1 MRKNRRHQ
9 LLAGLTVSLLSITSP
24 LLINGIA
31 WGKNSAQKQV
41 GAGEVAPLIEK
52 LKTADEFNL
61 DQTIEKLEK
70 IGAPAVPQLIKALE
84 SDNLAIRQGAV
95 QALRK
100 IGKPAVPSL
109 IKALQ
114 SKNVRVRWSAADAL
128 GNPFNENDQTVNSAL
143 AKLLKDSDVG
153 VRRRA
158 AEFLVLSIM
167 LWSYKNNTAP
177 AGFEAAIPQFVE
189 ALKDSDPGVRRRA
202 ADVLG
207 EMGTE
212 AKVAIPQLVEALKD
226 SDTDV
231 RNSAAFALGDMAT
244 EAKAAI
250 PQLVELLKDSDAD
263 VRNSAAFALGE
274 MGTEAKAAIP
284 QLVKLLKDS
293 DADVR
298 NSAASALARMGT
310 EAKAA
315 IPQLVELLKDS
326 DAGVRSIAAAVLGNM
341 GTEAKAAI
349 PQLVKLLKDSDAGVR
364 SSAAYA
370 LGDMGTE
377 AKVVILQLVEALKD
391 SDNRV
396 RSRASNILPII
407 ALNLQDNRKKLSP
420 TDLEKAI
427 KGLETALEILKN
439 SKDAFPAENLSRLET
454 SLSEL
459 KDEKN
464 SRLLTIIINKY
475 PWVCGILIYLAF
487 FLCLWLILLGIRPL
501 WILAINDALK
511 QYQLFKLPET
521 WGGAPVIIRHLT
533 LLSLFTY
540 RLRVLDAWVSKHI
553 KTAREEFYK
562 LETVKNRS
570 TYVPVAIEIDTE
582 KYPQITPQ
590 NLQTMFSKERI
601 CLLIW
606 GEGGIGKTSI
616 ACQIALAAMEP
627 DETKRLCK
635 HLMIPVL
642 IEQELDGQITP
653 GKHPFLDTIRGQL
666 KALTHHP
673 RPIDETLL
681 EKLLQQRRIFVI
693 VDHFSELSQ
702 ATQKLIDP
710 YSAEFPVNALAITTR
725 LENSLGK
732 ASKTTIHPLRIKDSE
747 LATFVEKYL
756 EKLGKPEDLLTGPK
770 FHTHCA
776 DLAKLLE
783 VIEAQ
788 GRSTTVL
795 FAKLYTDLLIAKQEG
810 NKEGKLPENIPDL
823 MLSYIDELNWAIAEN
838 PLDITTVQRDAKA
851 LACECLKSTYKPA
864 SIKRQDALN
873 VLSKLNSQDAELR
886 LKYLEEKLHL
896 IQTIR
901 PAKENIRFS
910 LDPVAEYLAGLYLV
924 KENGKNKKKWEA
936 FLRKADFQP
945 SPEEIKGFLLAVR
958 DSYFAELEG
967 AKDSDFLPQEIADRC
982 IPQTTP

>member
-1 MRKNRRHQ
+1 MRKNSRHQ
-9 LLAGLTVSLLSITSP
+9 LLAALTVSLLSITSP
-24 LLINGIA
+24 LLLNSIA
-31 WGKNSAQKQV
+31 WGQNSAEKQA

-52 LKTADEFNL
+52 LKTADKFNR
-61 DQTIEKLEK
+61 DDTIEKLAK
-70 IGAPAVPQLIKALE
+70 IGTPAVPQLIKALE
-84 SDNLAIRQGAV
+84 SDNVAVRQGAV
-95 QALRK
+95 SALRT
-100 IGKPAVPSL
+100 IGEPAVPSL
-109 IKALQ
+109 IKAFQ

-128 GNPFNENDQTVNSAL
+128 GSFFNEHDQTVISAL

-158 AEFLVLSIM
+158 AESLSSNSL

-189 ALKDSDPGVRRRA
+189 ALKDSDAAVRSSA
-202 ADVLG
+202 AAVLG
-207 EMGTE
+207 NIGTE

-226 SDTDV
+226 SDADV
-231 RNSAAFALGDMAT
+231 RSSAASALRYMGT
-244 EAKAAI
+244 EAKVAI
-250 PQLVELLKDSDAD
+250 PQLVELLKDSDAA
-263 VRNSAAFALGE
+263 VRNSAASVLGNIA
-274 MGTEAKAAIP
+274 TEAKAAIP

-298 NSAASALARMGT
+298 NSAASALGKMGT

-326 DAGVRSIAAAVLGNM
+326 DAGVRSIAAAVLGDM

-349 PQLVKLLKDSDAGVR
+349 PQLVELLKDSDADVR
-364 SSAAYA
+364 SYAASA

-407 ALNLQDNRKKLSP
+407 ALNLQDNRKKLSS

-464 SRLLTIIINKY
+464 SRLLTIILKN
-475 PWVCGILIYLAF
+475 PWICGILIYLIF
-487 FLCLWLILLGIRPL
+487 FPSLWFILLRIRPL
-501 WILAINDALK
+501 WILAINDALIP
-511 QYQLFKLPET
+511 YEFKFPET
-521 WGGAPVIIRHLT
+521 WGGAPVRIRDLT
-533 LLSLFTY
+533 FFIFFTY
-540 RLRVLDAWVSKHI
+540 RPRVLDAWVSKHI

-570 TYVPVAIEIDTE
+570 TYVPVAIEIDTKKE
-582 KYPQITPQ
+582 PQITAE
-590 NLQTMFSKERI
+590 NLQPIFSKKRI

-642 IEQELDGQITP
+642 IEQELDGQITQ

-681 EKLLQQRRIFVI
+681 KKLLQQRRILVI
-693 VDHFSELSQ
+693 VDHFSELTQ

-732 ASKTTIHPLRIKDSE
+732 ASKTTIHPLRIKGGE
-747 LATFVEKYL
+747 LAIFLEKYL
-756 EKLGKPEDLLTGPK
+756 EKLGKPHLLTEDK
-770 FHTHCA
+770 LFHHCR

-783 VIEAQ
+783 VIRAQ

-795 FAKLYTDLLIAKQEG
+795 FAKLYTDLLIAKLEG
-810 NKEGKLPENIPDL
+810 NKEEKLPENIPDL
-823 MLSYIDELNWAIAEN
+823 MLSYIDELNCAIAEN
-838 PLDITTVQRDAKA
+838 PLDITAVQRDAKA
-851 LACECLKSTYKPA
+851 LAWKCLKSTYKPA
-864 SIKRQDALN
+864 SIKRQDALA
-873 VLSKLNSQDAELR
+873 VLSELNSQDAEIR

-896 IQTIR
+896 IETIR

-910 LDPVAEYLAGLYLV
+910 LDPVAEYLAGLHLV
-924 KENGKNKKKWEA
+924 GDNKKNKDKWKV
-936 FLRKADFQP
+936 FMSKANRM
-945 SPEEIKGFLLAVR
+945 SSEEIKGFLLAVR
-958 DSYFAELEG
+958 DSYLAEEW
-967 AKDSDFLPQEIADRC
+967 AKDSDYLPTEIAGRC